1 MDRRRFLAAA
11 TAAIVFTGVA
21 TAGLAP
27 AALTTPAS
35 AQGAAAKF
43 PEKPITL
50 IMPLPAGTGLDIW
63 HRALA
68 EAASKSLGQPI
79 VVDNRVGG
87 TGTLGPATMAANA
100 RPDGYTISMIGTS
113 LFRFPFM
120 QKTTYDP
127 LRDFSYII
135 NLTGVTMGV
144 VVRADSPFKTFN
156 DLVVFARANPG
167 KLTYATLGSAS
178 SPHLGMEQ
186 IALQAGVKLTHIP
199 FKGGPENSAALEGGH
214 VMAAADGTHW
224 APMVDAGKFRL
235 LVLWT
240 AERNARWPTVPTLK
254 EAGFNFVIDTP
265 IGLAG
270 PKGMDPAIVKRLHDA
285 FKQALDDPRVV
296 ALAKT
301 YDYPRRYLGPEDYTR
316 FVAEQVAIQKDLVT
330 KLGMA
335 RKE

>member
-1 MDRRRFLAAA
+1 MNRRRFLEFS
-11 TAAIVFTGVA
+11 TAAVFTSAA
-21 TAGLAP
+21 TAGLVPVVLTPNAFAQ
-27 AALTTPAS
+27 AAV
-35 AQGAAAKF
+35 KF

-50 IMPLPAGTGLDIW
+50 IMPLPAGTGMDIW

-79 VVDNRVGG
+79 FVDNRAGG

-100 RPDGYTISMIGTS
+100 KPDGYTISMIGTTI
-113 LFRFPFM
+113 FRFPFM

-127 LRDFSYII
+127 LKDFTYIMNSI
-135 NLTGVTMGV
+135 GISWGVY
-144 VVRADSPFKTFN
+144 VRADSPFKTFG
-156 DLVVFARANPG
+156 DLVEFARANPG
-167 KLTYATLGSAS
+167 KLTYATVGAAS
-178 SPHLGMEQ
+178 SAHLGMEQ
-186 IALQAGVKLTHIP
+186 IALQAVVKFTHVP
-199 FKGGPENSAALEGGH
+199 FKGGPENTAALEGGH
-214 VMAAADGTHW
+214 VMAAADGTGLG
-224 APMVDAGKFRL
+224 PMVDAGKFRL

-254 EAGFNFVIDTP
+254 EAGYNFVIDTP

-285 FKQALDDPRVV
+285 FRQALDDPRVV

-301 YDYPRRYLGPEDYTR
+301 YDFPRRYLGPEDYPR

-330 KLGMA
+330 RLGMA